1 MKLKLFGKKREDR
14 EAAILQA
21 SAADVKKTAG
31 RQLIVSSCLTFMSVL
46 VLVAASVAWFAS
58 NRTADSNGMEIQIET
73 SPNLIIAQVASD
85 ISTMTASNTSFSTT
99 FTTAARTLNPA
110 THCWDDDYPTPDNSA
125 VEPST
130 GLIYNRNPSAIDAG
144 TGEARTGSTIYYNV
158 AENDLQNEK
167 YYYTDYTVYIASVS
181 KPLPAAG
188 LIATLS
194 SPNAVLNS
202 YDYHNAASVDF
213 YLDSVSESNY
223 KGTLNL
229 AGKGFTDSSSGLASL
244 DLTGSTTIPLNT
256 AASDNYIT
264 VVMRFYFDG
273 ALEKGPGQAYVYS
286 NGLTTADFSMTVTFT
301 ATEE

>member
-58 NRTADSNGMEIQIET
+58 NRTTDSNGMQMQIET
-73 SPNLIIAQVASD
+73 SPNLIIAQDAAA
-85 ISTMTASNTSFSTT
+85 ISAMTASDASFSTT
-99 FTTAARTLNPA
+99 FSTAARTLNPA
-110 THCWDDDYPTPDNSA
+110 THNWGNYPTPNGNGGPS
-125 VEPST
+125 ST
-130 GLIYNRNPSAIDAG
+130 GLIYNRNPSAVDTD
-144 TGEARTGSTIYYNV
+144 TGEARTGSTLYYND
-158 AENDLQNEK
+158 ALNDSQNGK

-181 KPLPAAG
+181 KPLPATG

-194 SPNAVLNS
+194 SPNAALNS

-213 YLDSVSESNY
+213 YLGSVSQSNY

-264 VVMRFYFDG
+264 VIMRFYFDG

-301 ATEE
+301 AAEE